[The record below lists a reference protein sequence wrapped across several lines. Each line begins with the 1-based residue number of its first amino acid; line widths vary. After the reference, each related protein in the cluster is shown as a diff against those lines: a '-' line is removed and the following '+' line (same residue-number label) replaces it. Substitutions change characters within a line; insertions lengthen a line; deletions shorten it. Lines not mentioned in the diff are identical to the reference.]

1 MKKQLLS
8 IAIALP
14 TVLLG
19 AVPSLANTLTIALVK
34 VDTPQLTVSTQL
46 PVPKVSCSLSS
57 GCRKKSH
64 PQKVGS
70 EPTPTPTPT
79 PTNPPKPPCPLP
91 RLC

>member
-14 TVLLG
+14 TVLLS
-19 AVPSLANTLTIALVK
+19 AFPSWANTLTIALVK
-34 VDTPQLTVSTQL
+34 ADTPQVTVSTQL
-46 PVPKVSCSLSS
+46 PVLKTSCSLSS

>member
-19 AVPSLANTLTIALVK
+19 AVPSLANTLTIAQVK
-34 VDTPQLTVSTQL
+34 ADTPQLTVSTQL
-46 PVPKVSCSLSS
+46 PVLKTSCSLSS